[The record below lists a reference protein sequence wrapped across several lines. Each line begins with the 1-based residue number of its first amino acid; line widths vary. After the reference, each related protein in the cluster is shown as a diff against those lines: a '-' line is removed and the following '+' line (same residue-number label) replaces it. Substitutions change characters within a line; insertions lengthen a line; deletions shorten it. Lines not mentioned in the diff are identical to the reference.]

1 MHNIGQPELD
11 INLDQGKMA
20 LYGVATAQANAVIS
34 MAIGGL
40 GPGGVP
46 ASTLYEGIK
55 TFDIRVRLPEEYRR
69 TPEQIGEL
77 LVPTMSGSKVPIKEI
92 ADIKERTGACLIYRD
107 DNRRYAALKFSIRG
121 RDMGSTIAEAQQK
134 CDAQVHL
141 KRGYSM
147 AFQGDFENQQR
158 AQKRLAQ
165 VVPISLILI
174 FILLLSMFGNFKDAL
189 LVFIN
194 VPFAIVGGIAALY
207 ITGTNFSISAG
218 IGFIALFGICIQ
230 DGIILITMFKEN
242 LAHVGGS
249 HSFYFDMETMEE
261 SLTAVTPKGSPKCP
275 CHHSRP
281 PERSAIPLR
290 LHPHGGPR
298 EDTTRNDDGADGGH
312 RPDTGSTVARHRLG
326 KLPAPRPCS
335 HRRYPERHGLLVVG
349 VPAGLRLGLP

>member
-20 LYGVATAQANAVIS
+20 LYGVASAQANAVIS

-55 TFDIRVRLPEEYRR
+55 TFDIRVRMPEEYRK

-92 ADIKERTGACLIYRD
+92 ADITERTGASLIYRD

-134 CDAQVHL
+134 CDALVHL

-147 AFQGDFENQQR
+147 VFQGDFENQQR

-249 HSFYFDMETMEE
+249 HSFYFDMEKAEEE
-261 SLTAVTPKGSPKCP
+261 SHGNTIPKDGQLSLYDAIRMGVRARIRPVMMTALMAAIGLTPAALSHGIGSES
-275 CHHSRP
+275 SRP
-281 PERSAIPLR
+281 LARVVIGGILSAMVFSLWAFPLVF
-290 LHPHGGPR
+290 GWAY
-298 EDTTRNDDGADGGH
+298 RNFH
-312 RPDTGSTVARHRLG
+312 
-326 KLPAPRPCS
+326 KKK
-335 HRRYPERHGLLVVG
+335 
-349 VPAGLRLGLP
+349 